1 MYDRSTIIV
10 TRLLSLPDNIRAL
23 LSVARPSN
31 TRHNIIIIH
40 SNWRFFPAYF
50 FAFCR
55 IVIDIPRAATAV
67 LCLLTLRKTHLQFEQ
82 FRVGTFEASE
92 SIFFASRASH
102 DTADGKFAS
111 KPFSFD
117 RSKNGGNS
125 LLKMP
130 FLCPNCLDW
139 VLRLFAYLISVYCCR
154 MSTRM
159 NELSN
164 SGFSDSLCAY

>member
-117 RSKNGGNS
+117 RSKKRRKFAFEDAV
-125 LLKMP
+125 LMP
-130 FLCPNCLDW
+130 KLSRLSSSSF
-139 VLRLFAYLISVYCCR
+139 RLFDFRLL
-154 MSTRM
+154 
-159 NELSN
+159 LSYV
-164 SGFSDSLCAY
+164 DADEWIEQ